1 MLNSFY
7 PFYTKKVWVFPSA
20 KSIVAVWSLYPIQTA
35 TPTVQTTETS
45 SLSLSLDREG
55 LSLVA
60 FLSAPSRDKLRV
72 DKLAARSRRAERLR
86 EYIEG
91 VCNGLCPV
99 LIGTGVTDLRLSQ
112 ALGCYKWASL
122 NFKRYRD
129 QLKVTQIL
137 FNNILV
143 GPAEKLLKTRVGTN
157 MLQPHNPRLDWA
169 FAEWLSLGREALST
183 S

>member
-1 MLNSFY
+1 MGVSFCQINCRCVV
-7 PFYTKKVWVFPSA
+7 TLSDTNCNAHSTNHRNVISV
-20 KSIVAVWSLYPIQTA
+20 
-35 TPTVQTTETS
+35 
-45 SLSLSLDREG
+45 SLSGQGRFVSCCFSFRPIAWQTEG
-55 LSLVA
+55 WQIGCPLQEGWETES
-60 FLSAPSRDKLRV
+60 
-72 DKLAARSRRAERLR
+72 R